1 LRLEADIAALA
12 RGPAAVVGAV
22 RDAAVRTGTDFSFL
36 LAQAKVESGLDAGA
50 RAATSSARGL
60 FQFTRATW
68 LEMVEAHGAQHGFG
82 WAADMLKSGAAKAGT
97 AAREAILALRDDPVA
112 ASLMAGELVRDN
124 AAALQAKLG
133 RAVGAV
139 DLYMA
144 HFLGAGGAGQFLSA
158 LATTPERA
166 AADVVPA
173 AAAANRS
180 IFYDKAGGARSL
192 VEVQALLAG
201 RLAKAG
207 AGPGSGGEGLPL
219 SGRSLP
225 LSGGGLPK
233 MAAGTAQT
241 QARMAYMLLAELGG

>member
-1 LRLEADIAALA
+1 MS
-12 RGPAAVVGAV
+12 RGPAAVMGAV
-22 RDAAVRTGTDFSFL
+22 RDAAARTGTEFSFL
-36 LAQAKVESGLDAGA
+36 LAQARVESGLDAGA

-60 FQFTRATW
+60 FQFTKSTW
-68 LEMVEAHGAQHGFG
+68 LEMVQTHGAAHGMG
-82 WAADMLKSGAAKAGT
+82 WAAEMLRSGAARAGT
-97 AAREAILALRDDPVA
+97 AARETILALRDDPVA
-112 ASLMAGELVRDN
+112 ASLMAGELARDN

-158 LATTPERA
+158 LARTPERA

-173 AAAANRS
+173 AAAANRA
-180 IFYDKAGGARSL
+180 IFYDRAGGARSL
-192 VEVQALLAG
+192 AQVQALLAG

-207 AGPGSGGEGLPL
+207 AEVGQGMGMGGEMLPVA
-219 SGRSLP
+219 GRSLP
-225 LSGGGLPK
+225 AGGQTVPG
-233 MAAGTAQT
+233 MANAGEAMQA